1 MSTEYGQV
9 KFFNSDRGFGFIR
22 RKPQPDIFFHVSDV
36 IAVDPHKPLARGD
49 KVEFVAIVDHKKN
62 KWKASRVKKTNKPF
76 TAVPAVK
83 PNPHKSTSWRVWSGH
98 EKSFYKNLNEW
109 KQKLDKQQNTMLD
122 FEVSEIFADAKT
134 LSKLLKALVDT
145 IGIYLNS
152 FKIGFAYGCYSYPG
166 SYVSRNDWCYIF
178 SKCPNLKH
186 IRLIEA
192 HTVNKSVLD
201 SISRYC
207 PNVTQL
213 EIEGNRPKHK
223 QVCEQCCGEV
233 TKCKDHWIYVDF
245 HRPDGGVET
254 KSIGWCVDND
264 FEEVSPGVWSGP
276 WYHKDTK
283 HSNYCYDNDTK
294 EESESE
300 DDEWDVVDMSE
311 NIGYN
316 GMPKYMEDELLCQG
330 IKPWDDCAMSA
341 LSVLF
346 D

>member
-1 MSTEYGQV
+1 MSTEYGHV
-9 KFFNSDRGFGFIR
+9 KFFNSGRGFGFIR

-36 IAVDPHKPLARGD
+36 IAVDPHKPLGRGD

-62 KWKASRVKKTNKPF
+62 KWKASRVKKTSKPF
-76 TAVPAVK
+76 TDVPAVTPNK
-83 PNPHKSTSWRVWSGH
+83 PKR
-98 EKSFYKNLNEW
+98 
-109 KQKLDKQQNTMLD
+109 KQACD
-122 FEVSEIFADAKT
+122 
-134 LSKLLKALVDT
+134 
-145 IGIYLNS
+145 
-152 FKIGFAYGCYSYPG
+152 
-166 SYVSRNDWCYIF
+166 
-178 SKCPNLKH
+178 
-186 IRLIEA
+186 
-192 HTVNKSVLD
+192 
-201 SISRYC
+201 
-207 PNVTQL
+207 
-213 EIEGNRPKHK
+213 
-223 QVCEQCCGEV
+223 QCCGEV